1 MDRTNQIL
9 RQRNIALEVELDEI
23 KSKFEQKDKSI
34 ALIEDALEEKQKEL
48 YRFKNLDKIEMQN
61 LDRISNL
68 EGEIKFKETE
78 IDELTEQ
85 IAFDR
90 KRNQQQ
96 ISQLQDQ
103 LEEYKERYN
112 QAYQAQV
119 ELQMLKPKYEEAV
132 KLKEKYKELEQDLM
146 ASRAQIKSI
155 TSENMKMKQVEEQI
169 DFFKN

>member
-1 MDRTNQIL
+1 MLKYLKQADDEVSISSISEDPMFRAQVQAEKTIERMERTNQIL

-90 KRNQQQ
+90 KRNQQ
-96 ISQLQDQ
+96 
-103 LEEYKERYN
+103 
-112 QAYQAQV
+112 
-119 ELQMLKPKYEEAV
+119 
-132 KLKEKYKELEQDLM
+132 
-146 ASRAQIKSI
+146 
-155 TSENMKMKQVEEQI
+155 
-169 DFFKN
+169 